1 MANVDGARNVA
12 VKTPLGAQEG
22 VLTVNSDGAT
32 FTGGLNGELGEV
44 AIDNGTVDGDTINWK
59 MTISKPMTLEVT
71 CAATVTGDS
80 LEGKVDTGAF
90 GAFGLTGTRA

>member
-1 MANVDGARNVA
+1 MANVDGNWNVT
-12 VKTPLGAQEG
+12 VKTPMGAQEG
-22 VLTVNSDGAT
+22 VLTVVSDGAT

-44 AIDNGTVDGDTINWK
+44 AIDGGSVDGDTISWT

-71 CAATVTGDS
+71 CTATIDGDA

>member
-1 MANVDGARNVA
+1 MANVDGAWNVA

-22 VLTVNSDGAT
+22 VLTVNSEGAT

-44 AIDNGTVDGDTINWK
+44 AIENGAVDGDTIRWS
-59 MTISKPMTLEVT
+59 MTIAKPMTLDVT
-71 CAATVTGDS
+71 CTATIDGDA